1 MTFNMTRDERETF
14 LAGVHVGVLA
24 VDEPSHGPLTVPVW
38 YDYDPGGKLWF
49 ITGRNS
55 RKGVLLAEGT
65 RVSLC
70 AQTESA
76 PYQYVS
82 VEGPVSEIREAN
94 RTEELRAMAR
104 RYLGPEQ
111 GDRYAEANA
120 SGESILVVVTP
131 ERWLTIDYGKNED
144 NVL

>member
-1 MTFNMTRDERETF
+1 MAFNMTRDERETF
-14 LAGVHVGVLA
+14 LADVHVGVLA
-24 VDEPSHGPLTVPVW
+24 LDEPSRGPLTVPVW
-38 YDYDPGGKLWF
+38 YDYEPGGNLWF

-55 RKGVLLAEGT
+55 RKGALVAEGT

-94 RTEELRAMAR
+94 GTDELRAMAR

-111 GDRYAEANA
+111 GNRYAEANS
-120 SGESILVVVTP
+120 SGESIVVVVTP
-131 ERWLTIDYGKNED
+131 QRWLTIDYGKQG
-144 NVL
+144 

>member
-1 MTFNMTRDERETF
+1 MAFNMTRGEREAF
-14 LAGVHVGVLA
+14 LADVHVGVLA
-24 VDEPSHGPLTVPVW
+24 INEPSKGPLTVPVW
-38 YDYDPGGKLWF
+38 YDYEPGGHLWF
-49 ITGRNS
+49 LTGRNS
-55 RKGVLLAEGT
+55 RKGALLAEGT

-76 PYQYVS
+76 PYQYVT

-94 RTEELRAMAR
+94 RYKELRAMAR

-111 GDRYAEANA
+111 GDRYAEANS

-131 ERWLTIDYGKNED
+131 ERWLTIDYGKRG
-144 NVL
+144 

>member
-1 MTFNMTRDERETF
+1 MAFNMTRDERETF
-14 LAGVHVGVLA
+14 LADVHVGVLA
-24 VDEPSHGPLTVPVW
+24 LDEPSRGPLTVPVW
-38 YDYDPGGKLWF
+38 YDYEPGGNLWF
-49 ITGRNS
+49 IIGRNS
-55 RKGVLLAEGT
+55 RKGALVAEGT

-94 RTEELRAMAR
+94 GTDELRAMAR

-111 GDRYAEANA
+111 GNRYAD
-120 SGESILVVVTP
+120 S
-131 ERWLTIDYGKNED
+131 
-144 NVL
+144 VLLGGIFKCKAISEYNGPFSVFGVLII

>member
-1 MTFNMTRDERETF
+1 MAFNMTRDERETF
-14 LAGVHVGVLA
+14 LADVHVGVLA
-24 VDEPSHGPLTVPVW
+24 LDEPSHGPLTVPVW
-38 YDYDPGGKLWF
+38 YDYEPGGNLWF
-49 ITGRNS
+49 ITGRTS
-55 RKGVLLAEGT
+55 RKGALLAEGA

-94 RTEELRAMAR
+94 GTGELRAMAR
-104 RYLGPEQ
+104 RYLGPER
-111 GDRYAEANA
+111 GDQYAEANS

-131 ERWLTIDYGKNED
+131 QRWLTIDYGKRA
-144 NVL
+144 